1 MRESVKSQGDA
12 RLVGPFLAGE
22 RVVVRIGRDDFMP
35 AVVDRVREAG
45 YNVRVDQT
53 FTLAGQARARPLV
66 YVPFSARF
74 DLFRGELR

>member
-1 MRESVKSQGDA
+1 MKESVKSRDA
-12 RLVGPFLAGE
+12 CELVGPFLAGE

-35 AVVDRVREAG
+35 AVVDKVREAG

-53 FTLAGQARARPLV
+53 WTLAGLARARPLV